1 MNSFARVLAMTAV
14 LAPGVAAGAESA
26 RQLLT
31 RLPRQLQLR
40 QDGPRSYRFICD
52 YLYTEPLGNPLW
64 KERMSAEYTRT
75 SAGGGAR
82 WSNVRIARA
91 KGFEEP
97 FPEGEVQPFMEG
109 FEYVLG
115 SAKDTLKPEFFRGF
129 PAADMKPKNLVWD
142 THMIEDFAWRYFD
155 KLELNRPYA
164 LQTAPEDVPLAGAGT
179 FQNRRVELTWT
190 GISKRADRI
199 CALIRYEAF
208 GNKFEASAGNV
219 IARGRSHYWGEIWVS
234 LRDKQIEYATLL
246 EDVLTEVSPPGQPAK
261 QLFSVFRKGT
271 FDPLPK

>member
-1 MNSFARVLAMTAV
+1 IMNSFARVLAMTAV

-26 RQLLT
+26 RQLLS

-40 QDGPRSYRFICD
+40 QDGPRRYRFICD

-109 FEYVLG
+109 LVCARERERHAQAGVL
-115 SAKDTLKPEFFRGF
+115 PR
-129 PAADMKPKNLVWD
+129 
-142 THMIEDFAWRYFD
+142 
-155 KLELNRPYA
+155 
-164 LQTAPEDVPLAGAGT
+164 VP
-179 FQNRRVELTWT
+179 
-190 GISKRADRI
+190 
-199 CALIRYEAF
+199 
-208 GNKFEASAGNV
+208 
-219 IARGRSHYWGEIWVS
+219 RGRHEAEEPGLGHAHDRG
-234 LRDKQIEYATLL
+234 LRLALL
-246 EDVLTEVSPPGQPAK
+246 
-261 QLFSVFRKGT
+261 R
-271 FDPLPK
+271 